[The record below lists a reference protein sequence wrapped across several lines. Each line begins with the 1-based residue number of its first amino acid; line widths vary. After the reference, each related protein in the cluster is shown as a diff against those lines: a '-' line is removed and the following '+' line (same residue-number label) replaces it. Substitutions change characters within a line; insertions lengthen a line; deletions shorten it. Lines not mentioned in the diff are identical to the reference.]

1 MRVLR
6 FSISIFLLL
15 IFIGCEDKSEPTKM
29 DVERYVNLLK
39 AGDYDH
45 WELPKF
51 NSTDIP
57 KLLSYRNETV
67 LISDY
72 PINWI
77 SSAWFPE
84 CSLGMYILW
93 TVESIRARSIGS
105 ELLIGTFPS
114 QNPFVENRV
123 NLEYF
128 EQTTELQQEVADS
141 YFEWW
146 ESNKDKDFVEFDE
159 IDPLADTEY
168 RWH

>member
-1 MRVLR
+1 MKAIRLP
-6 FSISIFLLL
+6 ISIFLLL
-15 IFIGCEDKSEPTKM
+15 IFLGCEDKSEPPKM

-45 WELPKF
+45 WELPDF
-51 NSTDIP
+51 NSKDIP
-57 KLLSYRNETV
+57 KLLSYRNETEI
-67 LISDY
+67 ISDY
-72 PINWI
+72 PINAL

-105 ELLIGTFPS
+105 ELLTRTFPS
-114 QNPFVENRV
+114 LNPFVKNRV
-123 NLEYF
+123 DLEYL
-128 EQTTELQQEVADS
+128 EQTAQLQQEVADS

-146 ESNKDKDFVEFDE
+146 ESNKNKDFTEFDE